1 MFSESEFLVSRPTSG
16 ASVHRHR
23 RMNPDPIGILKMY
36 QDDPKLGALA
46 KQALRFVEGDSYTVL
61 QSPGQGQ
68 LPRWVASMWEI
79 RMSFP
84 KFKRE
89 AFSGLEEAI
98 ALLRATDVNV
108 HLSVIETAKGLISVW
123 LADKTH
129 VPVGIIIAKYGA

>member
-1 MFSESEFLVSRPTSG
+1 
-16 ASVHRHR
+16 
-23 RMNPDPIGILKMY
+23 MNPDPIGILKMY

-61 QSPGQGQ
+61 QSSGQGQ

-79 RMSFP
+79 RMSIP

-98 ALLRATDVNV
+98 ASLRATDVNV

-129 VPVGIIIAKYGA
+129 VPVGIIIAKYGV